1 MPRARVNG
9 VELFY
14 ETEGPVGG
22 EPLVLVH
29 GSWSDHLGWRF
40 VLPRLARTY
49 RVLAYDRR
57 GHSRSE
63 RPAGPGSRRE
73 DEADLAALI
82 EMLGSGPV
90 HVAASSFGAST
101 ALGLAAR
108 RPGLLRSIMAHEPP
122 LVAVVADRAELRPV
136 LEPMRAAL
144 GDVLAALRSG
154 GPEAAARQFV
164 EDVAVGP
171 GAWEQ
176 LPDPVR
182 RTFADNAPTFADEQA
197 DPDWAVLDVGRLG
210 GFTGPVLLTT
220 GTESPPWFP
229 AILDGVAGAF
239 GGRVEQYTFEGAG
252 HVPHLTHPEAYA
264 DRLETFIAGQSA
276 VA

>member
-14 ETEGPVGG
+14 ETEGPAGG

-29 GSWSDHLGWRF
+29 GSWSDHLGWGR
-40 VLPRLARTY
+40 VLPRLAQTY

-63 RPAGPGSRRE
+63 RPAGQGSRRE
-73 DEADLAALI
+73 DEDDLAALI

-101 ALGLAAR
+101 TLGLAAR
-108 RPGLLRSIMAHEPP
+108 RPELLRSITAHEPP
-122 LVAVVADRAELRPV
+122 LMAVVAGEAELQP
-136 LEPMRAAL
+136 LMAPMEAAI
-144 GDVLAALRSG
+144 GGVLATLRSG
-154 GPEAAARQFV
+154 EPETAARRFV

-182 RTFADNAPTFADEQA
+182 RTFTANAPTFADEQA
-197 DPDWAVLDVGRLG
+197 DPDWADLDLGSLG
-210 GFTGPVLLTT
+210 GFAGPVLLTT
-220 GTESPPWFP
+220 GAESPPWFRV
-229 AILDGVAGAF
+229 IRDKVASAF
-239 GGRVEQYTFEGAG
+239 GGRAERHTFEGAG
-252 HVPHLTHPEAYA
+252 HVPHLTHPEAYV
-264 DRLETFIAGQSA
+264 DRLTAFVAGRA